1 MPDHPHDTR
10 GVLSYLRGGV
20 GAYGYL
26 SEVVVDG
33 ERLDRVRAAGDGQHL
48 RLRCEVPPDV
58 PARNGLTLYGPA
70 CGRYP
75 LGVTVAVET

>member
-1 MPDHPHDTR
+1 M
-10 GVLSYLRGGV
+10 LSYLRGAV

-26 SEVVVDG
+26 SQVVVEG
-33 ERLDRVRAAGDGQHL
+33 ELLRRVRAAGDGSHL

-58 PARNGLTLYGPA
+58 PARNGLTLYGPE

-75 LGVTVAVET
+75 VGMTVVFEG